1 MDNFEQILQRLA
13 ESDVFENLAPPL
25 QMSLMIGSLVLL
37 PAAVASLTAFTRIV
51 IVLSFVRR
59 GMSTQEIPPNTVMM
73 ALALFLT
80 FFVMGPTWERIAD
93 TAIVPYMNEEIKGIE
108 AFRAGIAIQRD
119 FMLRQTRKRDLAL
132 FLHMSN
138 TDRLYSPDETPMRAL
153 IPAFIISELKTGF
166 LMGFCI
172 FIPFL
177 LVDLVISTVLMSM
190 GMFMMPP
197 VIISLP
203 FKILLFVLA
212 DGWHLVS
219 LTLNTSFG

>member
-13 ESDVFENLAPPL
+13 ESNVFENLAPPL
-25 QMSLMIGSLVLL
+25 QMSLMIGSLALL
-37 PAAVASLTAFTRIV
+37 PAAIASLTAFTRIV

-59 GMSTQEIPPNTVMM
+59 GMSTQEIPPNTVMI
-73 ALALFLT
+73 ALAIFLT
-80 FFVMGPTWERIAD
+80 FFVMGPTWEKIAD
-93 TAIVPYMNEEIKGIE
+93 QAILPYMNEEIKGID

-119 FMLRQTRKRDLAL
+119 FMLRQTRYFDLAL
-132 FLHMSN
+132 FIHMSN
-138 TDRLYSPDETPMRAL
+138 SDRPYAPEETPMRAL

-219 LTLNTSFG
+219 LTLNSSFG